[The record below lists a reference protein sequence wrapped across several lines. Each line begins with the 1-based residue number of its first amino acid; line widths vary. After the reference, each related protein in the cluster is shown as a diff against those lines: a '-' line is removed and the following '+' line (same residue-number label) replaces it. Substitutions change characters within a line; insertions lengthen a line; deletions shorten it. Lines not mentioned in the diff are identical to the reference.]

1 MTARRVEG
9 VHLEHAADEIL
20 ALSTATSEAHALNQ
34 SAAAVYELCDGQAS
48 KSQMA
53 AEIRRRTGLPAD
65 EEIVDLAL
73 AELVDAGLVV
83 LEDPEPRSTI
93 TRRSLI
99 RRLALTSVAARRML
113 PVVETI
119 LVPPVEAGAQ
129 ATLSRLRKPDVS
141 YAPTTD
147 EAIDE
152 MLTLARVTSSDLL
165 YDLGCGDGR
174 IVVTAAR
181 KCRCRA
187 VGFDI
192 DPHRVAESKD
202 NVRKNGLANLVRIE
216 ERDMFDVDLSEA
228 DVVMLYLLPILNV
241 RLIPQFAKMKPGAR
255 IVSQDF
261 DMPGVIPD
269 RVVQIYVSERQ
280 IYKSFY
286 LWTVP
291 LKITDRPVPREWA
304 EASGIA
310 V

>member
-1 MTARRVEG
+1 MTKPRFLAIVA
-9 VHLEHAADEIL
+9 VALFAACAPSEPPQSAEPLGGNPQPDP
-20 ALSTATSEAHALNQ
+20 ASQTAAAPAAPATPSSPLPAETASAPASP
-34 SAAAVYELCDGQAS
+34 SAAASQAREAPP
-48 KSQMA
+48 A
-53 AEIRRRTGLPAD
+53 A
-65 EEIVDLAL
+65 
-73 AELVDAGLVV
+73 
-83 LEDPEPRSTI
+83 S
-93 TRRSLI
+93 
-99 RRLALTSVAARRML
+99 AAPSGR
-113 PVVETI
+113 
-119 LVPPVEAGAQ
+119 A
-129 ATLSRLRKPDVS
+129 PDVV
-141 YAPTTD
+141 YVPTPQSVVD
-147 EAIDE
+147 K
-152 MLTLARVTSSDLL
+152 MLELAKMKKSDVV

-192 DPHRVAESKD
+192 DPHRVAESQD

-269 RVVQIYVSERQ
+269 RVVQIYLPERQ